1 MDNVDLFFKYLTEL
15 NKVNKKINKDFIFT
29 SEMIY
34 NELMYFNIYKEDIRH
49 LFNRWIDRFSSRPG
63 IKVFKDNNFCLF
75 VGGNVN
81 KNNSFK
87 MYISLSK
94 NIDESVTKI
103 FEYLRSNSINHI
115 SRVTSYTRYDTL
127 TINVNTLDDVI
138 LIKKFL
144 DNEKIVYKTMPFTI
158 EGVVRDSLYAYAFEI
173 CKIISECFKKG
184 IKLNSK
190 VFSNYISQKV
200 KYSKDDNLKLIYNV
214 CYLSLLKTS
223 CLEDLN
229 DCVLAPKKSSKL
241 LNECLKQTKDKY
253 GINHTKKALLMYLND
268 NNINGFT
275 RGKKYFSCRTLIS
288 RMDKDDILDIMV
300 NEVGNYKTLKTLVQK
315 YVNLKFAN
323 EVAQAK
329 EKKIKKENVIFDC
342 CAETYKK
349 HGYNYALGALRA
361 FKCGS
366 LDLFDVSD
374 RLKDDV
380 NVLIS
385 KDEISSVLKDII
397 FESYPNIDEKDL
409 KVLEKQGL
417 IETTIMNLVKGYVDI
432 Q

>member
-138 LIKKFL
+138 LIKKF
-144 DNEKIVYKTMPFTI
+144 
-158 EGVVRDSLYAYAFEI
+158 
-173 CKIISECFKKG
+173 
-184 IKLNSK
+184 
-190 VFSNYISQKV
+190 
-200 KYSKDDNLKLIYNV
+200 
-214 CYLSLLKTS
+214 
-223 CLEDLN
+223 
-229 DCVLAPKKSSKL
+229 
-241 LNECLKQTKDKY
+241 
-253 GINHTKKALLMYLND
+253 
-268 NNINGFT
+268 
-275 RGKKYFSCRTLIS
+275 
-288 RMDKDDILDIMV
+288 
-300 NEVGNYKTLKTLVQK
+300 
-315 YVNLKFAN
+315 
-323 EVAQAK
+323 
-329 EKKIKKENVIFDC
+329 
-342 CAETYKK
+342 
-349 HGYNYALGALRA
+349 
-361 FKCGS
+361 
-366 LDLFDVSD
+366 
-374 RLKDDV
+374 
-380 NVLIS
+380 
-385 KDEISSVLKDII
+385 
-397 FESYPNIDEKDL
+397 
-409 KVLEKQGL
+409 
-417 IETTIMNLVKGYVDI
+417 
-432 Q
+432 